1 MLCVRPNNI
10 DLYGLPRGRCEF
22 CPDCPGFVTVCNL
35 VICAYCGC
43 PPTKHR
49 YRGSS
54 VGSSSIRP
62 SLDIS
67 EDVFRHAFFR
77 AAENGDSRLVERLV
91 KYVNKDTQDD
101 NGYSGL
107 HWACDLGWEE
117 VVKSLLEAGAN
128 VNLRDADDNS
138 CLHWASDKGHSQIV
152 FMLLCR
158 KEIQIN
164 TFNLDLVP
172 PLIVAAKGGHTW
184 TVELLGR
191 DKRTNLNF
199 TDNHDYTA
207 LHAAVA
213 YEGGHLEV
221 VRVLLANLRV
231 DRSLRAKGETAEMMA
246 KKAGLTKIAAQFIM
260 MAEWS
265 SEDTLTQQQRKP
277 RWKKVGG
284 NMDFFRPVKLRA
296 NGISCKQCQR
306 SFHTRLALNLHLEE
320 HQTKNPAVSDD
331 EEVEE
336 NDMVSTSEAEEAGDI
351 REVVIEEEDQRGS
364 VSLCGRRRSLR
375 PISVTVITLDSED
388 EAAPV
393 APPKK
398 RARVD
403 TGIKNCCSE
412 PPEVICMK
420 DDED

>member
-1 MLCVRPNNI
+1 MLRVRPNNI
-10 DLYGLPRGRCEF
+10 DLYGLLRGRCEF
-22 CPDCPGFVTVCNL
+22 CPECPGFVTVCNL

-49 YRGSS
+49 HRGSS
-54 VGSSSIRP
+54 VSSSSIRP

-138 CLHWASDKGHSQIV
+138 CLHWACDKGHSKIV

-172 PLIVAAKGGHTW
+172 PLIVAAKGGHAW

-191 DKRTNLNF
+191 DKRTNLNI
-199 TDNHDYTA
+199 TDIHDYTA

-231 DRSLRAKGETAEMMA
+231 DRSLRAAGETAEMMA
-246 KKAGLTKIAAQFIM
+246 KKVGLTKIAAQFIM

-306 SFHTRLALNLHLEE
+306 SFHSRLA
-320 HQTKNPAVSDD
+320 
-331 EEVEE
+331 
-336 NDMVSTSEAEEAGDI
+336 
-351 REVVIEEEDQRGS
+351 
-364 VSLCGRRRSLR
+364 
-375 PISVTVITLDSED
+375 
-388 EAAPV
+388 
-393 APPKK
+393 
-398 RARVD
+398 
-403 TGIKNCCSE
+403 
-412 PPEVICMK
+412 
-420 DDED
+420 